1 MERGVKGEGMTKL
14 IRHCWILSVLLLS
27 CGTIYPTFAD
37 SQVIL
42 TLDRDY
48 FNPFAAG
55 VKYDLAFKNVEKN
68 AVWDITC
75 TILDNKTQL
84 VYNTGT
90 FRNMTFGRRKEF
102 YFFVNGNKENAW
114 TTTVCMVGNKN
125 VEQNN
130 TDVNGQLGSHYMN
143 LPLKLTLPTE
153 KTIPVFS
160 VKPTRSQ
167 KGPVIIHNGF
177 THSIFGG
184 DGTRE
189 VDWTILLEF
198 HKRAKPE
205 EER

>member
-1 MERGVKGEGMTKL
+1 MLLAKQ
-14 IRHCWILSVLLLS
+14 CWILFELCLLFGTTYSV
-27 CGTIYPTFAD
+27 FAD

-55 VKYDLAFKNVEKN
+55 EKYDLTFEDVEED

-75 TILDNKTQL
+75 TILNNQTQM
-84 VYNTGT
+84 VYYTTT
-90 FRNMTFGRRKEF
+90 FRNMTFSRKKEF
-102 YFFVNGNKENAW
+102 YFFINAPDEKSF
-114 TTTVCMVGNKN
+114 TTTVSLVGDRCENR
-125 VEQNN
+125 NN
-130 TDVNGQLGSHYMN
+130 TDVNEGLESHYMN

-160 VKPTRSQ
+160 VKPTSSLE
-167 KGPVIIHNGF
+167 GPVMIHPGF

-184 DGTRE
+184 NGTRE
-189 VDWTILLEF
+189 VDWTVFLEF
-198 HKRAKPE
+198 HKKAKPE